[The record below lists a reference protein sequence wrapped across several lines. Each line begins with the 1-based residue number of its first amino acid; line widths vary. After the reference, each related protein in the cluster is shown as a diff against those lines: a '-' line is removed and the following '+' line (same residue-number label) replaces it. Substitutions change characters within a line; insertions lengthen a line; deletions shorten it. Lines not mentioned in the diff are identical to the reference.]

1 MTDVAV
7 VEVWESSCPMVSD
20 QPSDSAGEYGWGLLR
35 KLESILPFFLVFG
48 RRWRR
53 TLEAM
58 LVVGMDCEGRRLT
71 FRGALTDRGTDVDI
85 SRKGGINP
93 DGILQDVR

>member
-1 MTDVAV
+1 

-35 KLESILPFFLVFG
+35 KLESILPCFLVFG

-58 LVVGMDCEGRRLT
+58 LVVGMDCEGQE
-71 FRGALTDRGTDVDI
+71 AY
-85 SRKGGINP
+85 
-93 DGILQDVR
+93 LQGSSN